1 LGKGALMLM
10 PVFMVVRVMSGMFRM
25 SVLVRM
31 GMGVGMRMGV
41 AVIVGSMML
50 VGVLMFVFQVNVELG
65 SRDRTFM
72 TAPGVQVIPIQMQLG
87 QFLVEPG
94 KINSQIKKGSNEHV
108 PADTAEKIEIESFHL
123 ESRPWDH
130 SAAASALIWLAA

>member
-1 LGKGALMLM
+1 
-10 PVFMVVRVMSGMFRM
+10 
-25 SVLVRM
+25 M

-72 TAPGVQVIPIQMQLG
+72 TATGVQVIPVQMQLG
-87 QFLVEPG
+87 QFLLEPG
-94 KINSQIKKGSNEHV
+94 KINSQIK
-108 PADTAEKIEIESFHL
+108 
-123 ESRPWDH
+123 
-130 SAAASALIWLAA
+130 